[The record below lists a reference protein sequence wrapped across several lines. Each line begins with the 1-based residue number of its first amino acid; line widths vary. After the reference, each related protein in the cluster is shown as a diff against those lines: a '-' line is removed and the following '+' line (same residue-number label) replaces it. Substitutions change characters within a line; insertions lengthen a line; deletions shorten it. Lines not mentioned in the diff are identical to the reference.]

1 MFILF
6 LSIIFFRPF
15 ISSLAYPELNFI
27 YSIFLAY
34 FALLYAI
41 LKTRSL
47 RHIQR
52 FIPAILLFCLSLA
65 ISVLFSLHR
74 QNSTAELYK
83 YVNALL
89 LFFIAAGFTQRERA
103 LTINTL
109 IAYGVI
115 LSIYAVYQYFFGYL
129 NLLHYV
135 KSHGIN
141 APYIIETLNQN
152 RAYFPFVSPNM
163 LGGYVGMLIPLAL
176 INDKKRWA
184 IIPLLL
190 TLLLTRSFGAITST
204 FIGIC
209 IYTSLQAKGRKII
222 LATLSG
228 LLLILGTVVIMRTTT
243 AKEHIQ
249 PIFSTLARLDY
260 WKDTL
265 AIISLAPLTGV
276 GIGNFNLA
284 QTRFAHNSYL
294 QIWAEMGLTGLISL
308 GWLLALSGKQA
319 INNIR
324 SNREDNPATI
334 ALFSSVSI
342 FLIHNIIDFTFFLP
356 ELALLWWLLLGMSI
370 NDENNHSHTDI

>member
-15 ISSLAYPELNFI
+15 ISSLAYPRLNYF
-27 YSIFLAY
+27 YSTYLVL

-41 LKTRSL
+41 LRIRPL
-47 RHIQR
+47 RHMRR

-65 ISVLFSLHR
+65 VSVLFSLHR

-83 YVNALL
+83 YISALL
-89 LFFIAAGFTQRERA
+89 LFFIAAGFTQRER
-103 LTINTL
+103 LVFINTMV
-109 IAYGVI
+109 IYGVI
-115 LSIYAVYQYFFGYL
+115 LSILAIYQYFFGYL
-129 NLLHYV
+129 NLLQYV

-163 LGGYVGMLIPLAL
+163 LGGYVGMLIPLTL
-176 INDKKRWA
+176 INGKRRWA

-204 FIGIC
+204 FLGIC
-209 IYTSLQAKGRKII
+209 IYTLLQAKVRKMIAAI
-222 LATLSG
+222 LSG
-228 LLLILGTVVIMRTTT
+228 LLLILGIVIIMRTTT

-260 WKDTL
+260 WKATL
-265 AIISLAPLTGV
+265 PIISLAPLTGV

-294 QIWAEMGLTGLISL
+294 QIWAEMGLPGLISL
-308 GWLLALSGKQA
+308 VWLISLSGKQA
-319 INNIR
+319 MNNIR
-324 SNREDNPATI
+324 LNREDSPATI
-334 ALFSSVSI
+334 ALLSSVSV

-356 ELALLWWLLLGMSI
+356 EVALLWWMLLGMSI
-370 NDENNHSHTDI
+370 NDGNDHSHTDL